1 MRTGVKITAERPA
14 ADRDVSGKNSGPWEE
29 ASWRMRPDTSRRQVP
44 QKEDRSMARRLGF
57 QIQNHSQ
64 GDLIKQSLLTQVEG
78 ARTGSLA
85 TWAS

>member
-14 ADRDVSGKNSGPWEE
+14 ADRNVSGKNSGP
-29 ASWRMRPDTSRRQVP
+29 WRMRPDTSRRQVP
-44 QKEDRSMARRLGF
+44 QKKDRSMARRLGF